1 MARHFIHYYFS
12 QKITENASYAL
23 SAILKLYP
31 DAYLLGSLGADL
43 FVGTE
48 HKSRLATTDPLQLF
62 GVTARHIYTNGSKC
76 RLSYMLGFLSHYA
89 LDRVLNPYLSYF
101 AANGVAGYYGGKIE
115 TVSLD
120 EIEIGV
126 DRHIVRDYLGMEKAL
141 SLVGKINTRKAV
153 LDEITDLYVTVLN
166 DLSDLYLNEH
176 KTYAMLEG
184 VRPDIPLAEG
194 LGRLDYMNRENR
206 EWKNAQDERLTLSV
220 DEILTEEIE
229 PAYALL
235 EEYMA
240 MARSDKAPDE
250 SKFRLNGLGETV

>member
-43 FVGTE
+43 FTGSE
-48 HKSRLATTDPLQLF
+48 HKARLDVADPLQLF
-62 GVTARHIYTNGSKC
+62 GVTARHIFTTGSKC

-89 LDRVLNPYLSYF
+89 LDRVLNPYLKYF
-101 AANGVAGYYGGKIE
+101 AANGVAGYFGGKIE
-115 TVSLD
+115 TLSRE

-126 DRHIVRDYLGMEKAL
+126 DRHIIRDYLGMEKAL
-141 SLVGKINTRKAV
+141 SIVGGLGTRKEV
-153 LDEITDLYVTVLN
+153 LEEITALYTEVMNDLADLYQN
-166 DLSDLYLNEH
+166 AR

-184 VRPDIPLAEG
+184 VKPDIPLSEG
-194 LGRLDYMNRENR
+194 LGRLDFMNRENR
-206 EWKNAQDERLTLSV
+206 EWLNGQGERQTISLDEMLEN
-220 DEILTEEIE
+220 EID

-240 MARSDKAPDE
+240 MARSDKSPNETLFTMNA
-250 SKFRLNGLGETV
+250 LGETI